1 MEVLLNEFKNHTRIY
16 APAETLTYPQAIN
29 ETYELARKLSPTL
42 VIIEDIDTLGRAEDH
57 HDRSVYVSQLL
68 SSLNSAESNESV
80 ITIASTNY
88 PQALDIALRDRPFR
102 FDARINFPLPSKRKE
117 N

>member
-88 PQALDIALRDRPFR
+88 PQALDIALRDRPTG
-102 FDARINFPLPSKRKE
+102 LTHE
-117 N
+117 

>member
-1 MEVLLNEFKNHTRIY
+1 MYAEHGLSTSRGILLSGLLGTGKTLTMEVLLNEFKDHTRIY

-68 SSLNSAESNESV
+68 SSLNSAESTKV
-80 ITIASTNY
+80 
-88 PQALDIALRDRPFR
+88 
-102 FDARINFPLPSKRKE
+102 
-117 N
+117 